1 MALVVVSLRKLSSD
15 NTIVLSLVAGHDDDK
30 KVTAAIVE
38 MAAVD
43 I

>member
-1 MALVVVSLRKLSSD
+1 MALVVVSLRKSSSD
-15 NTIVLSLVAGHDDDK
+15 NTIVLSLMAGQMMIK